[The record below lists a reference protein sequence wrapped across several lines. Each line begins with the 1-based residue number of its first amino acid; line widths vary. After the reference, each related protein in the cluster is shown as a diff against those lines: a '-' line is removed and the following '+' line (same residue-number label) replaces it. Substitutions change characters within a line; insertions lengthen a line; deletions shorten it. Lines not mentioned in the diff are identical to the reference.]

1 MVPTTGPCV
10 QGVSL
15 TSTPLEIDLAHCHN
29 DPGAYHLLLGFISGL
44 SSLVSLPSTQQPVC
58 SCFLTLNSGHITF
71 SAQKA
76 LVGDSEIPR
85 R

>member
-10 QGVSL
+10 QGVSR
-15 TSTPLEIDLAHCHN
+15 TCTPLEIDLTHCHN
-29 DPGAYHLLLGFISGL
+29 DPGPCHLLLGFISGL
-44 SSLVSLPSTQQPVC
+44 SSLVSLLSTQQREC

-71 SAQKA
+71 STQKTP
-76 LVGDSEIPR
+76 VGDSEIPR